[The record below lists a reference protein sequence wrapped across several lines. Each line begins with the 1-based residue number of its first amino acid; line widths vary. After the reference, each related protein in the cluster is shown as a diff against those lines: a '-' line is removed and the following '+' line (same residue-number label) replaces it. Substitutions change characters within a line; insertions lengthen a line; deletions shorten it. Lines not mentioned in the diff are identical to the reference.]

1 MSNKKINTIYFKE
14 NRWEKKKKGKERDIR
29 KLSFSKNINPIKDI
43 YKIYNLDYL
52 KYKSNPNDEKY
63 IVSFS
68 HEENIPL
75 LYSEKYSKFSNKELT
90 DTYGKGNYFNKSFS
104 ELSKIEDVSYRK
116 VFARLPKN
124 KMILQMDNRNRLHGN
139 ITYKHYYIYN
149 VKFDYLNQ
157 YSFYTPY
164 KLNNIKNYYSLNDLI
179 KLLELEDITPCQYLI
194 KFINKQKSYLNKYN
208 LNKNFK
214 PSKRI
219 KYWKEKEDRW
229 LNEKHFYS
237 GMVKRSNGRNYVK
250 SELKKIKDEYNKY
263 LDKYPFDYAFNKRNG
278 YIPNGVIDCPYGC
291 CESIDFLSP
300 NELFEYKNAP
310 LVDWKLDR
318 FFYHNFNIT
327 ENNILG
333 NKKDKD
339 YRIFEYKY

>member
-1 MSNKKINTIYFKE
+1 M
-14 NRWEKKKKGKERDIR
+14 
-29 KLSFSKNINPIKDI
+29 
-43 YKIYNLDYL
+43 
-52 KYKSNPNDEKY
+52 
-63 IVSFS
+63 
-68 HEENIPL
+68 
-75 LYSEKYSKFSNKELT
+75 
-90 DTYGKGNYFNKSFS
+90 
-104 ELSKIEDVSYRK
+104 SKIEDVSYRK

-124 KMILQMDNRNRLHGN
+124 KMILQLDNRNRLHGTV
-139 ITYKHYYIYN
+139 TYKHYYIYV
-149 VKFDYLNQ
+149 VKFNRLNQ
-157 YSFYTPY
+157 YSFCTPY
-164 KLNNIKNYYSLNDLI
+164 KLNNIKDYYSLNDLI
-179 KLLELEDITPCQYLI
+179 DLFKSEDIIASRYLI
-194 KFINKQKSYLNKYN
+194 NSINKEKSYLNKYN

-237 GMVKRSNGRNYVK
+237 GMIKRSNGRNHVK

-318 FFYHNFNIT
+318 FFYHNFNTT